1 MQEKCLLNVACAHSV
16 IINVFFPL
24 GEGAVTL
31 SVQAWCQGLGSAHK
45 KSWCNYFKY
54 FLLTSHLQLCG
65 FMSWEPNLW
74 DQM

>member
-1 MQEKCLLNVACAHSV
+1 MAFCLFILREKVQEKCLLNVACAHSV

-45 KSWCNYFKY
+45 KSW
-54 FLLTSHLQLCG
+54 LQL
-65 FMSWEPNLW
+65 L
-74 DQM
+74 